1 MREPDDAG
9 RDCNAHPPFLTGS
22 HAMVGLD
29 IIVPDEILP
38 NLPHRPIDRPR
49 ATRLWTHPERIGQFS

>member
-1 MREPDDAG
+1 MPGLQRV
-9 RDCNAHPPFLTGS
+9 PFVTGS

-29 IIVPDEILP
+29 IIVSDEILP